1 MTAEQLAYFKRL
13 LAEPGVSGYE
23 GRAQAVWRERVDNAA
38 EEVHADAQG
47 SSVAVVNADAEQRVM
62 LVGHIDE
69 IGLIVKHVADNGFVH
84 VASVGGIRRHLLQS
98 QHVRIV
104 GRDGLVSGVVGTF
117 SDTKAEPSIDEMFL
131 DIGAKDKDDA
141 LRRVALGDP
150 VVVGSDWLDLDN
162 DLAACRN
169 FDNRVGC
176 YIVSEVLREIAGDAS
191 APVCVLGVSAVQE
204 ETGGVGAGQVAHR
217 WEPALGIAFDVTW
230 ASDYPSTSAAKMG
243 DVALG
248 KGPVLIRGVRTDER
262 VFGQLRE
269 VAEKHDIPWQVE
281 TETGRTSTDAD
292 SISTQRGGIPVTV
305 ISIATRYMHSS
316 TEVISLDDVD
326 ATVRLVVAFLRAV
339 GSGRPA

>member
-1 MTAEQLAYFKRL
+1 MTAEQLAYFRRL

-23 GRAQAVWRERVDNAA
+23 GRAQAVWRERVEDAA
-38 EEVHADAQG
+38 DEYSEDAHG
-47 SSVAVVNADAEQRVM
+47 SAVAVVNATAQQRVM

-84 VASVGGIRRHLLQS
+84 VASVGGMRRHLLQS

-104 GRDGLVSGVVGTF
+104 GRDGDVTGVVGTF
-117 SDTKAEPSIDEMFL
+117 SDTKAEPDIDELFV

-150 VVVGSDWLDLDN
+150 VVVGGDWVDLDN
-162 DLAACRN
+162 GLAACRN

-176 YIVSEVLREIAGDAS
+176 YIVSEVVREVGGDAS
-191 APVCVLGVSAVQE
+191 LPVCVLGVSAVQE

-217 WEPALGIAFDVTW
+217 WQPSLGIAFDVTW
-230 ASDYPSTSAAKMG
+230 ASDYPSVSATKLG

-262 VFGQLRE
+262 VFGKLRDI
-269 VAEKHDIPWQVE
+269 AHKHDIPWQVE

-292 SISTQRGGIPVTV
+292 SISSQRGGIPVTV

-326 ATVRLVVAFLRAV
+326 ATVRLVVAALRD
-339 GSGRPA
+339 GLC

>member
-23 GRAQAVWRERVDNAA
+23 GRAQAVWRDRV
-38 EEVHADAQG
+38 EGVADEYSEDAHG
-47 SSVAVVNADAEQRVM
+47 SAVAVVNAAAKPRVM

-84 VASVGGIRRHLLQS
+84 VASVGGMRRHLLQS
-98 QHVRIV
+98 QQVRIV
-104 GRDGLVSGVVGTF
+104 GPDGIVTGVVGTF
-117 SDTKAEPSIDEMFL
+117 SDTKGEPDIDEVFV

-150 VVVGSDWLDLDN
+150 AVVGGDWADLDN
-162 DLAACRN
+162 GLAACRN

-176 YIVSEVLREIAGDAS
+176 YIVSEVIREVAGDAS
-191 APVCVLGVSAVQE
+191 LPVGVLGVSAVQE
-204 ETGGVGAGQVAHR
+204 ETGDVGAGSVAHR
-217 WEPALGIAFDVTW
+217 WEPSLGIAFDVTW
-230 ASDYPSTSAAKMG
+230 ASDYPSASATKLG

-262 VFGQLRE
+262 VFGKLRDI
-269 VAEKHDIPWQVE
+269 AEAHDIPWQVE
-281 TETGRTSTDAD
+281 TETGRTYTDAD
-292 SISTQRGGIPVTV
+292 AIASRRGGILVTV

-326 ATVRLVVAFLRAV
+326 ATVRLVVAALRD
-339 GSGRPA
+339 GLL